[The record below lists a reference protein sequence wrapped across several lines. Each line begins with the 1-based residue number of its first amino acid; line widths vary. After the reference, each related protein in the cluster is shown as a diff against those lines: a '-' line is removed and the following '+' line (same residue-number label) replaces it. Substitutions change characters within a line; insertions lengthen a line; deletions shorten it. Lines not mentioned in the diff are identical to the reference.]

1 MKAGHLKG
9 MAATAGA
16 PAAVWLLRSTSASA
30 ARPRAGCTMPSP
42 SRSTLAA
49 VWASLA
55 AMPAPAQAPH
65 CTLTALRPWERQQA
79 AAASSAVL
87 AAL

>member
-1 MKAGHLKG
+1 M
-9 MAATAGA
+9 
-16 PAAVWLLRSTSASA
+16 
-30 ARPRAGCTMPSP
+30 P

-65 CTLTALRPWERQQA
+65 CTLTVAMPAAWQA
-79 AAASSAVL
+79 AAVPSSAAL

>member
-1 MKAGHLKG
+1 
-9 MAATAGA
+9 
-16 PAAVWLLRSTSASA
+16 
-30 ARPRAGCTMPSP
+30 MPI
-42 SRSTLAA
+42 RSTLAA

-65 CTLTALRPWERQQA
+65 CTLTAATPCCCSCA
-79 AAASSAVL
+79 AMPSSVAL

>member
-1 MKAGHLKG
+1 
-9 MAATAGA
+9 
-16 PAAVWLLRSTSASA
+16 
-30 ARPRAGCTMPSP
+30 MPILA
-42 SRSTLAA
+42 TLAA

-65 CTLTALRPWERQQA
+65 CTLAAAMPQAWLA
-79 AAASSAVL
+79 AAAESSAAL